1 MTKEWTENGRTLE
14 IAHLEEAQ
22 AVSQTGSFTWD
33 AETGEVLVSAQA
45 RRIMALPMD
54 LVVTLPDILSRVHPD
69 DLVGFEEVVVKG
81 ARERQGFDH
90 EHRLLLPDQTVKY
103 VHTRARPFGESMT
116 RFVGAVIDITTRK
129 KIELQLSESE
139 YNYRNLFQAIAA
151 AFWVVDFRGVGD
163 MLRKLRKSGVSDLP
177 RYFALNPDFVRAM
190 MEASLILDVNDQTLN
205 VFGEG
210 RKTHLPESIA
220 PFWPP
225 ESNEIYAESVVAAIT
240 GKPRYSAETV
250 LCDIN
255 GRKFEALF
263 TTCFPPGSVAQGKI
277 LVGVIDISDRVR
289 AQKQLQALQAEF
301 AHADRVSTLGE
312 LTASIAHEVNQP
324 LAAIAT
330 NAAASQRWLNRVN
343 PDIEEVRVLTGRI
356 IEDAQRAASIISRVR
371 SMASRRASEMAEID
385 LADAIGDAMLFL
397 RHEMI
402 SQKVVLRLDAPA
414 DLPKVMADR
423 TQVQQVLVNLTIN
436 AIQAMRVMN
445 ETQRSL
451 TVRARADG
459 GHVVISVADTG
470 PGIPEDHMPKLF
482 ESFFSTKENGMGIGL
497 AICRSI
503 VEAHGGTLSARNG
516 ESGGAVFEFRLPVM
530 AAADHTDV

>member
-1 MTKEWTENGRTLE
+1 
-14 IAHLEEAQ
+14 
-22 AVSQTGSFTWD
+22 
-33 AETGEVLVSAQA
+33 
-45 RRIMALPMD
+45 
-54 LVVTLPDILSRVHPD
+54 
-69 DLVGFEEVVVKG
+69 
-81 ARERQGFDH
+81 
-90 EHRLLLPDQTVKY
+90 
-103 VHTRARPFGESMT
+103 
-116 RFVGAVIDITTRK
+116 
-129 KIELQLSESE
+129 
-139 YNYRNLFQAIAA
+139 
-151 AFWVVDFRGVGD
+151 
-163 MLRKLRKSGVSDLP
+163 
-177 RYFALNPDFVRAM
+177 
-190 MEASLILDVNDQTLN
+190 
-205 VFGEG
+205 
-210 RKTHLPESIA
+210 
-220 PFWPP
+220 
-225 ESNEIYAESVVAAIT
+225 
-240 GKPRYSAETV
+240 
-250 LCDIN
+250 
-255 GRKFEALF
+255 
-263 TTCFPPGSVAQGKI
+263 
-277 LVGVIDISDRVR
+277 
-289 AQKQLQALQAEF
+289 
-301 AHADRVSTLGE
+301 
-312 LTASIAHEVNQP
+312 
-324 LAAIAT
+324 
-330 NAAASQRWLNRVN
+330 
-343 PDIEEVRVLTGRI
+343 
-356 IEDAQRAASIISRVR
+356 
-371 SMASRRASEMAEID
+371 MAEID